1 MRAIAVATATAG
13 ALGFFTT
20 LPVGRDAKSFEAF
33 RKSIF
38 VMPIA
43 GFAAGIFA
51 GVASYIFAMFGFGFA
66 AIAAILA
73 VEGINHVD
81 GLADFGDAL
90 FVEKSRKRD
99 VLKDTRLG
107 AGGCIFICLYV
118 LTVAFSASKM
128 EPLKLFLAI
137 TTLEISAKFAM
148 LFLLCTSKPLWHGL
162 ASAVMEFADKNQ
174 LIAGFLLSLAILLPL
189 QLFFPAVQTLQPIN
203 LFIFTIF
210 IAIAFRAYVTRVFG
224 GVNGD
229 ITGALNCIVIALGLC
244 ACSLC

>member
-1 MRAIAVATATAG
+1 MQTSVATAIAG

-20 LPVGRDAKSFEAF
+20 LPVGSAKSFEAF
-33 RKSIF
+33 RKGIF

-43 GFAAGIFA
+43 GFVA
-51 GVASYIFAMFGFGFA
+51 GVLAGFASYLLSMFGLGFA

-90 FVEKSRKRD
+90 FVEKSRKKD

-107 AGGCIFICLYV
+107 AGGCVSICLYV

-128 EPLKLFLAI
+128 EPLKLFLAVI
-137 TTLEISAKFAM
+137 TLEVAAKFAM

-162 ASAVMEFADKNQ
+162 ASAVMEFANKRQ
-174 LIAGFLLSLAILLPL
+174 LVAGFLLSLAIILPL
-189 QLFFPAVQTLQPIN
+189 QLSFPVQSVQPVN
-203 LFIFTIF
+203 LFGFTIL

-224 GVNGD
+224 GVSGD

-244 ACSLC
+244 VCSLC